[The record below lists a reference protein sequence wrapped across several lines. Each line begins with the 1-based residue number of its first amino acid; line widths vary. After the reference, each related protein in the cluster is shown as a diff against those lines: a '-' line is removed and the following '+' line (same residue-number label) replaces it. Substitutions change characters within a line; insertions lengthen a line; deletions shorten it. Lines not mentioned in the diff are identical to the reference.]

1 MRKIED
7 RNNEMVDQI
16 RLLIN
21 KSFPPALGYRVEYFV
36 GEDEDTRR
44 EHLVFNLTSSMFGV
58 IYCKS
63 LKLSPTK
70 LADDA
75 ESDFIGAI
83 LTDFTLLA
91 VTFLTNNVMHSK
103 TIQREDADNLVKHPF
118 SKGRLKNLNLN

>member
-44 EHLVFNLTSSMFGV
+44 EHLVFNLTSSMFGN

-63 LKLSPTK
+63 LKLSPEK
-70 LADDA
+70 PGIGV
-75 ESDFIGAI
+75 ESDFIGAL

>member
-7 RNNEMVDQI
+7 RHNEMIDQI
-16 RLLIN
+16 RVLIN
-21 KSFPPALGYRVEYFV
+21 KSFPPALGYRVEYFI

-44 EHLVFNLTSSMFGV
+44 EHLIFDLTSSMLGT
-58 IYCKS
+58 IYRKS
-63 LKLSPTK
+63 IKLSPTK
-70 LADDA
+70 LAIDA

-91 VTFLTNNVMHSK
+91 VTLLTNNVMASK
-103 TIQREDADNLVKHPF
+103 GAQREDADNLVKHPF